1 MHLRLR
7 QLPAALRP
15 GSPRPVLPLAADL
28 ARSSRFPT
36 FTPVSSRSPRPVSA
50 QCPFPTPPSP
60 RNFIPSVRAGTPS
73 PLTASGSG
81 QAPLAVSHHSLLAS
95 PFLLK
100 PLHFTQFAP
109 PLSSASRFPFTTFSP
124 QFLPHRLLP
133 QFQNEWDTVGLSL
146 PDRSLHPCPLPSGVP
161 VGYSLVVCPTEAKAP
176 PKGRH

>member
-15 GSPRPVLPLAADL
+15 GSRRPVLPLAADL

-81 QAPLAVSHHSLLAS
+81 QAPLEFRITAFSPHHFSSSPFISHSL
-95 PFLLK
+95 
-100 PLHFTQFAP
+100 
-109 PLSSASRFPFTTFSP
+109 
-124 QFLPHRLLP
+124 
-133 QFQNEWDTVGLSL
+133 
-146 PDRSLHPCPLPSGVP
+146 PLPSVP
-161 VGYSLVVCPTEAKAP
+161 PQGFPSPPSLLSFSLTDFCLSFKTNGTLWGSRSLTDLSIPAHCPQASLSDIL
-176 PKGRH
+176 

>member
-15 GSPRPVLPLAADL
+15 GSRRPVLPLAADL

-60 RNFIPSVRAGTPS
+60 RNFIPAVRAGTPS

-81 QAPLAVSHHSLLAS
+81 QAPLAVSHHSFLAS

-109 PLSSASRFPFTTFSP
+109 PGRLPSVPPQGFPSPPSLLSFSLTD
-124 QFLPHRLLP
+124 FC
-133 QFQNEWDTVGLSL
+133 LSFKTNGTL
-146 PDRSLHPCPLPSGVP
+146 WGSRSLTDLSIPAHCPQA
-161 VGYSLVVCPTEAKAP
+161 SLSDIL
-176 PKGRH
+176 